1 MIFGGESSGK
11 SLDSVELFSPDG
23 ECLRGHASM
32 PEDRT
37 FSTVTLFD
45 GKYFVCGGKKGK
57 EVLKTCVTYEWEK
70 DEWSTNVPEMPID
83 R

>member
-1 MIFGGESSGK
+1 
-11 SLDSVELFSPDG
+11 
-23 ECLRGHASM
+23 M

-45 GKYFVCGGKKGK
+45 GNYFVCGGKKGK